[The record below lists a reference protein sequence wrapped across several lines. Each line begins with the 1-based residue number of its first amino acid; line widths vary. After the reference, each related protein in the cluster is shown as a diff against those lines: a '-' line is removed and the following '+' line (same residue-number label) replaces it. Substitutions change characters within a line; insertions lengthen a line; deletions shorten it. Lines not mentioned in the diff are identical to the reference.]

1 MYTIT
6 LSNELVNHDLR
17 EVIFS
22 SKKLVAR
29 DVITLP
35 TVIPLYF
42 WELKIANTLRIIFFR
57 EQIMFVSEVC
67 GGPCKLL
74 GGQNLWMA

>member
-42 WELKIANTLRIIFFR
+42 WELKTAKIVRIILSRKKSHVYLFFGANS
-57 EQIMFVSEVC
+57 ISWGVSR
-67 GGPCKLL
+67 GR
-74 GGQNLWMA
+74 

>member
-1 MYTIT
+1 MCLKRLQVVLLSLKGVLMYTIT
-6 LSNELVNHDLR
+6 LSNELVNHDLG

-35 TVIPLYF
+35 TVIPLYS
-42 WELKIANTLRIIFFR
+42 WKLKTAKIVRIVF
-57 EQIMFVSEVC
+57 C
-67 GGPCKLL
+67 
-74 GGQNLWMA
+74 